1 MIFRILLPLL
11 IFLTSCSGY
20 KRLTYL
26 RGIEDSL
33 NDSIVANYK
42 EYQLKPAD
50 VLYVQMSSPNEDI
63 NKLLNFTTGGS
74 TNNSTYLASGMY
86 YYGFTID
93 ADGSVQLP
101 VIGKV
106 KAAGYSI
113 AEVKQNID
121 SLLKVYVTDYQ
132 INVKLAEMRITFL
145 GEVKSPGIKF
155 ANHNRMN
162 IFEALAFAGDI
173 TYNGNRSRIVIL
185 RPYDQGTKV
194 IKIDLTNPDILT
206 KPEYFVQNNDVVY
219 VQPLKTTLFRERISD
234 YTFLISTVASTISL
248 IVLVIAVL

>member
-74 TNNSTYLASGMY
+74 TNNSTMLTGSMY
-86 YYGFTID
+86 YFGFTID
-93 ADGSVQLP
+93 ADGTVQLP

-155 ANHNRMN
+155 ANQNRIN